1 MPTVLITGTSTGIGR
16 VTMEVLAQR
25 GWHVF
30 ATMRDLQKREKLEA
44 ALKKSGVE
52 DRLEFVQLDLNDATS
67 IEAAVAS
74 VLSRT
79 GGTLDAVVQ
88 NAGVSAAGAFEDL
101 PEAEVRRVMETNFFG
116 VLQLTRALLP
126 TFRAQGDGRIVLVSS
141 EAAFMGQPANSIYC
155 ASKWALE
162 GWAESLAY
170 YLEPFGIKVILVEP
184 GPYRTQIWRSTPWIV
199 PAGSPYRERVQRVS
213 RAADEHA
220 ARSARDPKEVA
231 MVIARALEAK
241 RPRFRYPVGPFAR
254 INHFLRGKVPSRL
267 IRRGVSRYLGLMKA
281 SDAKP

>member
-16 VTMEVLAQR
+16 VTAEVLAQR

-30 ATMRDLQKREKLEA
+30 ATMRDVQKREKLEA
-44 ALKKSGVE
+44 ALKTTGVQ
-52 DRLEFVQLDLNDATS
+52 DRVEIVALDLTARAS

-79 GGTLDAVVQ
+79 GGTLDAVVH
-88 NAGVSAAGAFEDL
+88 NAGVSVAGAFEDL
-101 PEAEVRRVMETNFFG
+101 PGPEIRRVMETNFFG
-116 VLQLTRALLP
+116 VLELTRALLP
-126 TFRAQGDGRIVLVSS
+126 VFRAKRDGRIVLVSS

-170 YLEPFGIKVILVEP
+170 DVEPFGIEVILVEP
-184 GPYRTQIWRSTPWIV
+184 GPYRTQIWHSTPWIV
-199 PAGSPYRERVQRVS
+199 PPGSPYREPMQLVS
-213 RAADEHA
+213 RAANEHA
-220 ARSARDPKEVA
+220 AKSARDPREVA
-231 MVIARALEAK
+231 VAIARALEAK
-241 RPRFRYPVGPFAR
+241 SPRFRYPVGPFAR

-267 IRRGVSRYLGLMKA
+267 IRRGVSRYLGLNP
-281 SDAKP
+281 DTKP

>member
-1 MPTVLITGTSTGIGR
+1 MPTVLITGTSSGIGR
-16 VTMEVLAQR
+16 VTAELLAQR

-44 ALKKSGVE
+44 ALKKSGIQDRVE
-52 DRLEFVQLDLNDATS
+52 IVALDLNDAAT
-67 IEAAVAS
+67 IEKAVAS
-74 VLSRT
+74 VMSRT
-79 GGTLDAVVQ
+79 GGTLDAVIQ

-101 PEAEVRRVMETNFFG
+101 PGAEIRRVMETNFFG
-116 VLQLTRALLP
+116 VLELTRVLLP
-126 TFRAQGDGRIVLVSS
+126 VFRAKRDGRIALVSS

-170 YLEPFGIKVILVEP
+170 DVEPFGIKVILVEP

-199 PAGSPYRERVQRVS
+199 PSGSPYSERVRRVS

-220 ARSARDPKEVA
+220 ARWARDPKEVA
-231 MVIARALEAK
+231 LVIARALEAK
-241 RPRFRYPVGPFAR
+241 HPRFRYPVGPFAR

-267 IRRGVSRYLGLMKA
+267 IRRGVSRYLGLMKTT
-281 SDAKP
+281 DAKP